1 VTYARAVS
9 TARAHG
15 ARPTA
20 ALAAILVTLPLIGLV
35 ALLGRPGLDG
45 RWEHHPAHF
54 WLVLAAAALTMV
66 LAYATGTAA
75 RRRSD
80 ARVFLLSLAFLA
92 TAGFL
97 GLHALATPGVLLERA
112 NAGFVLAMP
121 VGLVLAGALATAS
134 SAPLGGTGGP
144 EAMRRLQWLRIAVV
158 AALVSW
164 GLVSLGDLP
173 PLEGASVPER
183 TSGPLIGLA
192 ILGVCLFAA
201 AVAGYLVLFRR
212 RRASLPLTV
221 AIALTLLAEAMLATA
236 VGRNWHASWWE
247 WHLLVLGAVTLVAS
261 AVHRQWHEERFSDLY
276 VDGFSG
282 GAREM
287 SVLFADLQGF
297 TRFSE
302 LHTPG
307 EVSRMLNEYFRV
319 AIPPVV
325 RRHGG
330 EIDRIVGDA
339 LMATFGPRPGMPDH
353 AERAARAALAL
364 QEATARIAE
373 HNPQW
378 PRFRAGVNTGQ
389 VMAGVLGAE
398 GGRTYSVVGDAVN
411 VAARLEGIAPVGGVA
426 VGIDTAARLRGAR
439 TEPLGPVHVSGRT
452 AAVEVLLLHALAA
465 EGEADAESSA
475 GEVA

>member
-1 VTYARAVS
+1 VS
-9 TARAHG
+9 TAH
-15 ARPTA
+15 ARGGRPAA
-20 ALAAILVTLPLIGLV
+20 ALAASLVTLPLIGLA
-35 ALLGRPGLDG
+35 ALIGRPGLDG

-54 WLVLAAAALTMV
+54 WLVLAAAALTIV

-97 GLHALATPGVLLERA
+97 GLHALATPGVLLEQA

-134 SAPLGGTGGP
+134 SAPLGRTGGP

-158 AALVSW
+158 AVLVSW
-164 GLVSLGDLP
+164 GLVSLGELP
-173 PLEGASVPER
+173 PLEGASIPER

-201 AVAGYLVLFRR
+201 AVAGYLILFRR

-247 WHLLVLGAVTLVAS
+247 WHLLVLGAVTLVAF

-302 LHTPG
+302 LHTPE

-330 EIDRIVGDA
+330 EIDA
-339 LMATFGPRPGMPDH
+339 SWATP
-353 AERAARAALAL
+353 
-364 QEATARIAE
+364 
-373 HNPQW
+373 
-378 PRFRAGVNTGQ
+378 
-389 VMAGVLGAE
+389 
-398 GGRTYSVVGDAVN
+398 
-411 VAARLEGIAPVGGVA
+411 
-426 VGIDTAARLRGAR
+426 
-439 TEPLGPVHVSGRT
+439 
-452 AAVEVLLLHALAA
+452 
-465 EGEADAESSA
+465 
-475 GEVA
+475 